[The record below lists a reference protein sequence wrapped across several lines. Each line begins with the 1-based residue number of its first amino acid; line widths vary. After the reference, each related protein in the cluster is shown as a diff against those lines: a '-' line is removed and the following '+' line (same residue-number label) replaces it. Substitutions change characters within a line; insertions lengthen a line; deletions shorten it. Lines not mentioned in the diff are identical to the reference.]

1 MPWRRRRRR
10 PCSPWMMPPPRL
22 PASAR
27 VSVAQRRRG
36 AHFRERECVGVVCL
50 GIKRALDLN
59 KACLL
64 DTVPIL
70 LLYRPHGLETPS
82 PQSNPCHVSTL
93 NRTHSTRAGSICF
106 SRLLFSRLRQRCLAL
121 CFGAMRTPLRRQ
133 ESERL
138 SETLKCL
145 SRVMTFLHHSSHAFQ
160 GRHS

>member
-1 MPWRRRRRR
+1 MAPA
-10 PCSPWMMPPPRL
+10 PATSLQPL
-22 PASAR
+22 DDASA
-27 VSVAQRRRG
+27 APPCQRARECRG
-36 AHFRERECVGVVCL
+36 AKAGCARQGERVCGGVVCL
-50 GIKRALDLN
+50 GVKRALDLN

-70 LLYRPHGLETPS
+70 LLYRLHGLETPS

-160 GRHS
+160 GRHI